1 MRAGGPWNN
10 PAGAL
15 VFDTDMEIGV
25 DSFAAAIGQTKSAVS
40 PADRLRD
47 LLDEIEHADEVGLD
61 VFGIGEH
68 HRKEFLDSA
77 PAVILAAAAARTKR
91 IRLTSA
97 VAVLSAADPVRVF
110 QSFATLDL
118 ISRGRAEMVVGRG
131 SFIEAF
137 PLFGLDLDDYDS
149 LFAEKLDLLLKIR
162 ENEHV
167 HWSGRH
173 RAPLTGQGV
182 YPRPL
187 QDPLPIWLGVGGT
200 PESFVRAG
208 ALGLPLMVAI
218 IGGETRR
225 FRPLVD
231 LYREAGRRAG
241 FTPAQLKVGVHSLG
255 YVAPTAQQAADDF
268 FPGYARAFTSIG
280 KERGWGPVTRTQF
293 DAQLTPNGALLVGTP
308 DEVAAKILRHSEA
321 LGGISR
327 ITFMMNGSSLSHP
340 NLMSAIDL
348 IAARVAPVVREE
360 IASAA

>member
-1 MRAGGPWNN
+1 
-10 PAGAL
+10 
-15 VFDTDMEIGV
+15 MEIGV
-25 DSFAAAIGQTKSAVS
+25 DSFAAAIGETSIAVS

-47 LLDEIEHADEVGLD
+47 LLEEIEYADQVGLD

-97 VAVLSAADPVRVF
+97 VAVLSAADPVRLF
-110 QSFATLDL
+110 QEFATLDL

-167 HWSGRH
+167 HWSGQH
-173 RAPLTGQGV
+173 RPALTGQGV

-187 QDPLPIWLGVGGT
+187 QDLLPIWVGVGGT

-241 FTPAQLKVGVHSLG
+241 FSPDRLKVGVHSLG
-255 YVAPTAQQAADDF
+255 YVAETAQKAADDF
-268 FPGYARAFTSIG
+268 FPGYARAINTVG
-280 KERGWGPVTRTQF
+280 KERGWGPMTRAQF
-293 DAQLTPNGALLVGTP
+293 EAQLTPNGALLVGTP

-348 IAARVAPVVREE
+348 IANRVAPVLRERV
-360 IASAA
+360 ASAA

>member
-1 MRAGGPWNN
+1 
-10 PAGAL
+10 
-15 VFDTDMEIGV
+15 MEIGV
-25 DSFAAAIGQTKSAVS
+25 DSFAAAIGETSIAVS

-47 LLDEIEHADEVGLD
+47 LLDEIEHADKVGLD

-97 VAVLSAADPVRVF
+97 VAVLSAADPVRLF
-110 QSFATLDL
+110 QQFATLDL

-137 PLFGLDLDDYDS
+137 PLFGLELDDYDS

-167 HWSGRH
+167 NWSGKH
-173 RAPLTGQGV
+173 RAPLTGQAV

-187 QDPLPIWLGVGGT
+187 QDPFPIWVGVGGT

-241 FTPAQLKVGVHSLG
+241 FSPDQLKVGVHSLG
-255 YVAPTAQQAADDF
+255 YVAETSRQAADDF
-268 FPGYARAFTSIG
+268 FPGYARAFSSIG
-280 KERGWGPVTRTQF
+280 KERGWGPITRAQF
-293 DAQLTPNGALLVGTP
+293 EAQLTPNGALLVGTP

-327 ITFMMNGSSLSHP
+327 ITFMMNGSSLSHL

-348 IAARVAPVVREE
+348 IAARVAPVLREKV
-360 IASAA
+360 ASAA